1 MSIAK
6 ILVPVAGAECDV
18 AAIATAIAA
27 ARPFSAH
34 IELFAIHEDPALAVP
49 LVGVPLAP
57 DTIDAIIEGQTR
69 HGNDAATRA
78 RATMR
83 EICGR
88 EAVRI
93 VPVAARG
100 DAPTCSFRQC
110 WGNVATSI
118 GNEAALSDLVVLGPI
133 CWDND
138 QAFNEA
144 FLDVLRDVRRPILVA
159 RGAAREP
166 RRIAIGWDGSEA
178 AAHAVASAMPF
189 LERAE
194 AVTILTIACRGAVC
208 ASIAPLGDYLTRHGV
223 AFGHRETD
231 AGDASAG
238 EALLAAATGADMLVA
253 GAYGHDH
260 LGEALFGGATETL
273 AGGAGMPVLLAH

>member
-6 ILVPVAGAECDV
+6 ILVPVSGAACDST
-18 AAIATAIAA
+18 AIATAIAA
-27 ARPFSAH
+27 ARPFGSH
-34 IELFAIHEDPALAVP
+34 IQLFAIHEDPALAVP

-57 DTIDAIIEGQTR
+57 DAIASIIEGQTR

-83 EICGR
+83 EVCGR
-88 EAVRI
+88 ESVRI
-93 VPVAARG
+93 VPAATR
-100 DAPTCSFRQC
+100 DAAPTCSFRQG
-110 WGNVATSI
+110 WGNVAVGI
-118 GNEAALSDLVVLGPI
+118 GNAAALSDLVVLGPI

-159 RGAAREP
+159 RGAPREP
-166 RRIAIGWDGSEA
+166 RHIVLGWDGSMA
-178 AAHAVASAMPF
+178 AANAVTSARPF

-194 AVTILTIACRGAVC
+194 AVTVVTVACRGAVC
-208 ASIAPLGDYLTRHGV
+208 ASVAPLGDYLARHGV
-223 AFGHRETD
+223 AFDHREID
-231 AGDASAG
+231 AGEASAG
-238 EALLAAATGADMLVA
+238 EALLAAAQDADLLVA

-260 LGEALFGGATETL
+260 LGETIFGGATETL
-273 AGGAGMPVLLAH
+273 AAGAGLPVLLAH